1 MILDL
6 VCEAVEIKIHFE
18 NFTGVIQ
25 SNFELGYA
33 IGKMEKKLG
42 MELEKEE
49 ELALLKEKIEKE
61 LESYTPRDF
70 TEENLVKL
78 IREYRMQE
86 KFGSE
91 ISELIQRGYESE

>member
-42 MELEKEE
+42 MELNKEE
-49 ELALLKEKIEKE
+49 DLALLKENVEKQM
-61 LESYTPRDF
+61 ESFVPRDF

-86 KFGSE
+86 RFGSE

>member
-18 NFTGVIQ
+18 DFTGVIQ

-33 IGKMEKKLG
+33 LGKMEKKLG
-42 MELEKEE
+42 MELDRETELTRLKAKVEKQMENYIP
-49 ELALLKEKIEKE
+49 A
-61 LESYTPRDF
+61 DF
-70 TEENLVKL
+70 TEENLMKL

-86 KFGSE
+86 RVGPE
-91 ISELIQRGYESE
+91 IPELIQKGYDT

>member
-42 MELEKEE
+42 MKLEKEE
-49 ELALLKEKIEKE
+49 ELALLKKKVEKQM
-61 LESYTPRDF
+61 ESYTPRDF
-70 TEENLVKL
+70 IEENLVKL

-86 KFGSE
+86 QFGSE
-91 ISELIQRGYESE
+91 ISELIQRGYDSE

>member
-42 MELEKEE
+42 MKLEKEE
-49 ELALLKEKIEKE
+49 ELALLKDKVEKQM
-61 LESYTPRDF
+61 ESYTPSNF
-70 TEENLVKL
+70 IEENLVKL
-78 IREYRMQE
+78 IQEYRMQE
-86 KFGSE
+86 QFGSE
-91 ISELIQRGYESE
+91 ISELIQRGYDSE

>member
-25 SNFELGYA
+25 SNYELGYA

-42 MELEKEE
+42 MELEKDT
-49 ELALLKEKIEKE
+49 ELVELKEKVERQME
-61 LESYTPRDF
+61 GYTPEDF
-70 TEENLVKL
+70 VEENLVKL

-86 KFGSE
+86 RFGPE
-91 ISELIQRGYESE
+91 IPDLIQRGYDS

>member
-42 MELEKEE
+42 MKLEKEE
-49 ELALLKEKIEKE
+49 ELALIKDKVEKQM
-61 LESYTPRDF
+61 ESYTPSDF
-70 TEENLVKL
+70 IEENLVKL
-78 IREYRMQE
+78 IQEYRMQE
-86 KFGSE
+86 QFGSE
-91 ISELIQRGYESE
+91 ISELIQRGYDSE

>member
-6 VCEAVEIKIHFE
+6 ICEAVEIKIHFE

-42 MELEKEE
+42 MKLEKEK
-49 ELALLKEKIEKE
+49 ELALLKEKVEKE
-61 LESYTPRDF
+61 MKSYTPRDF

-78 IREYRMQE
+78 IQEYRMQE
-86 KFGSE
+86 RFGPE
-91 ISELIQRGYESE
+91 ISELIQRGYDSE

>member
-33 IGKMEKKLG
+33 LGKMKKKLG

-49 ELALLKEKIEKE
+49 ELALLKEKVEKQM
-61 LESYTPRDF
+61 ESYTPEDF
-70 TEENLVKL
+70 IEENLMKL
-78 IREYRMQE
+78 IREYRMQDR
-86 KFGSE
+86 FGSE
-91 ISELIQRGYESE
+91 ISELIQRGYDSE